1 MQLKDALQV
10 FQGLMG
16 YSFPYAHFW
25 CILRHEKTWCDWL
38 ASLTVKDKKNNVSGE
53 QAVSNLAQTSTKE
66 RPMGRDRAKKLKRV
80 VSESASSTTCLE
92 VLQKM

>member
-1 MQLKDALQV
+1 
-10 FQGLMG
+10 
-16 YSFPYAHFW
+16 
-25 CILRHEKTWCDWL
+25 
-38 ASLTVKDKKNNVSGE
+38 VKDKKNNVSGE
-53 QAVSNLAQTSTKE
+53 QAVPNLAQRSTKE